1 MALLQVIPENDG
13 NAVLLRTT
21 DVGLI
26 AEELARFGISLQQW
40 PTVELPPDV
49 GQAEV
54 LAAYGAEVD
63 RLRA

>member
-26 AEELARFGISLQQW
+26 AEELARFGISLEQW
-40 PTVELPPDV
+40 PTVELPAEAAQP
-49 GQAEV
+49 EV
-54 LAAYGAEVD
+54 LAAYAAEVD